1 MTASRTKILVV
12 EDEPLLMMMAVG
24 VVEDAGFE
32 AIEASNADEAIALL
46 ESDPAIVILWTDID
60 MPGSMD
66 GLKLAAAVRDRWPPV
81 EILIVS
87 GKQRPGSNEIPERG
101 VFIPKPYD
109 SRMVAETLV
118 RMAA

>member
-24 VVEDAGFE
+24 VIEDAGFE

-60 MPGSMD
+60 MPGFMD
-66 GLKLAAAVRDRWPPV
+66 GLKLAAAVPANGRPISYVLVAPPGLVRQQLGDAV
-81 EILIVS
+81 EIRLAE
-87 GKQRPGSNEIPERG
+87 NA
-101 VFIPKPYD
+101 
-109 SRMVAETLV
+109 MVV
-118 RMAA
+118 

>member
-1 MTASRTKILVV
+1 VTAGRTKILVV
-12 EDEPLLMMMAVG
+12 EDEPLLLMMAVD

-32 AIEASNADEAIALL
+32 AIEASNADQAIALL
-46 ESDPAIVILWTDID
+46 ESNPDIIILWTDID

-66 GLKLAAAVRDRWPPV
+66 GLRLAVVVRDRWPPI

-87 GKQRPGSNEIPERG
+87 GKQRPATEDLPERV

-109 SRMVAETLV
+109 SRKVTQTLV

>member
-1 MTASRTKILVV
+1 VTAGRTKILVV
-12 EDEPLLMMMAVG
+12 EDEPLLLMMAVE
-24 VVEDAGFE
+24 VVEDAGFQ
-32 AIEASNADEAIALL
+32 AIEASNADQAVALL
-46 ESDPAIVILWTDID
+46 ESNPDITILWTDID

-66 GLKLAAAVRDRWPPV
+66 GLKLAVLVRDRWPPI

-87 GKQRPGSNEIPERG
+87 GKQRPATEDLPERG

-109 SRMVAETLV
+109 SRKVAQTLL